1 LEFISR
7 NGIWIALAALIA
19 FNVVASNGF
28 LSWQTLQTNLGQM
41 STVAICAVGMTFII
55 AKGGI
60 DLSVGSQMAV
70 AGAVSGAIITS
81 WSGLTSVPMVGLIV
95 VLTAAMLSAA
105 VLGAANGFLVAN
117 LRVQPIVATLVV
129 MITGRGLAQLMTSG
143 RLYEIT
149 NSQDL
154 NLGRGTILGLPT
166 MAWVMVI
173 VVVLAT
179 WMNRKTVFGRQVFA
193 VGGNRIAAGLAGV
206 PVRRVTY
213 TVYMASA
220 ALAGLAAVLSV
231 GVNGTVDTANLGLGY
246 EFTVISAVVVGGTS
260 LTGGKPRVLGTIGG
274 VALLQLLSYT
284 LASHNIATEISS
296 LVQAGVIL
304 LAVASQL
311 RRKS

>member
-19 FNVVASNGF
+19 F
-28 LSWQTLQTNLGQM
+28 
-41 STVAICAVGMTFII
+41 CAVGMTFII

-149 NSQDL
+149 NSQVL

>member
-1 LEFISR
+1 
-7 NGIWIALAALIA
+7 
-19 FNVVASNGF
+19 
-28 LSWQTLQTNLGQM
+28 
-41 STVAICAVGMTFII
+41 
-55 AKGGI
+55 
-60 DLSVGSQMAV
+60 
-70 AGAVSGAIITS
+70 
-81 WSGLTSVPMVGLIV
+81 
-95 VLTAAMLSAA
+95 
-105 VLGAANGFLVAN
+105 
-117 LRVQPIVATLVV
+117 
-129 MITGRGLAQLMTSG
+129 
-143 RLYEIT
+143 
-149 NSQDL
+149 
-154 NLGRGTILGLPT
+154 